1 MTSTRSG
8 RRAKLSYETRVT
20 LLTLAGGSPAVVVSM
35 IMLWWGDYTP
45 KVQWTLTLLIVGVW
59 FAFAMSLRER
69 IVRPLQTTSN
79 LLAALREGD
88 FSVRGRG
95 SKKGDALDEVLVEV
109 NDLGETL
116 QEQRLGAMEATT
128 LLRTV
133 MAEIEVAVFAFDDE
147 RRLALVNR
155 AGERLMA
162 EPSERLLGRSAEV
175 LGLSPC
181 FEGDISGPLALTF
194 PGGSGRWGVRVS
206 SFREHGKPHHLLVLA
221 DLTRPL
227 RAEEVMAWKRLVRVL
242 GHELNNSLTPIKSI
256 AASLKSLIGRR
267 PPPDD
272 WQQDAEDGLAIIS
285 SRAESLSR
293 FMSAYARLAKLPEP
307 SLATVDVGDWVR
319 RVVGLETRL
328 SVALET
334 GPEIAI
340 RGDGDQL
347 DQLLINLVRNA
358 VDAALETNGKVHAG
372 WRVANSHVEVWVA
385 DEGPGLSNTS
395 NLFVPFFTT
404 KPGGSGIGLALCRQI
419 AEAHSGEITLQN
431 RKGVRGCEARLRLP
445 A

>member
-1 MTSTRSG
+1 MTIGHPG
-8 RRAKLSYETRVT
+8 RRRKLSYENRVT
-20 LLTLAGGSPAVVVSM
+20 LMTLAGGLPAVLISL
-35 IMLWWGDYTP
+35 IILWSGDYTA
-45 KVQWTLTLLIVGVW
+45 KVQWTLTLVIAGCWL
-59 FAFAMSLRER
+59 AFAMSVRER
-69 IVRPLQTTSN
+69 VVRPLQTMSN

-88 FSVRGRG
+88 FSVRGRR
-95 SKKGDALDEVLVEV
+95 SKKGDALDGVLIEV
-109 NDLGETL
+109 NDLVETL
-116 QEQRLGAMEATT
+116 HEQRLGALEATT

-162 EPSERLLGRSAEV
+162 EPSERLLGRSAGE

-181 FEGDISGPLALTF
+181 FEGDPSGPLALHF

-206 SFREHGKPHHLLVLA
+206 SFREHGKPHQLLVLA

-256 AASLKSLIGRR
+256 AGSLKTLIGRK
-267 PPPDD
+267 PPPED
-272 WQQDAEDGLAIIS
+272 WQQDATDGLAIIS

-307 SLATVDVGDWVR
+307 VLTTVDVDEWVR

-328 SVALET
+328 EVVLEPGPQVAI
-334 GPEIAI
+334 P
-340 RGDGDQL
+340 GDGDQL
-347 DQLLINLVRNA
+347 DQLLINLVRNG
-358 VDAALETNGKVHAG
+358 VDAAIETSGGVRAG
-372 WRVANSHVEVWVA
+372 WRLVNSHVEIWVA
-385 DEGPGLSNTS
+385 DEGPGLSNTA

-419 AEAHSGEITLQN
+419 AEAHNGEITLGN
-431 RKGVRGCEARLRLP
+431 RSDTRGCEARLRLP
-445 A
+445 V